1 MVTLPMER
9 MASRVAASL
18 CCAAGFPEFVVH
30 SQQEYEELAVELGT
44 NHTRRAALRAQLKES
59 RMTNALF
66 DTDRWVRDLE
76 KVLLK
81 MWQVHCQGEPRD
93 FSVDGDV

>member
-18 CCAAGFPEFVVH
+18 CCAAGFPEFVVSNH
-30 SQQEYEELAVELGT
+30 SEYEELAVELGT
-44 NHTRRAALRAQLKES
+44 NHERRLALRAKLKES
-59 RMTNALF
+59 RHHNPLF

-76 KVLLK
+76 KVYFR
-81 MWQVHCQGEPRD
+81 MWDIHCQGEPQD
-93 FSVDGDV
+93 FSVE